1 MIRKN
6 LFKALTISTLII
18 LLVESGNLNS
28 EERISWAGLSYIS
41 QANEI
46 ESLYPFSKSLE
57 STIQP
62 LLREITLKQDKDYK
76 LITSELVNSDLG
88 DNKTIVVA
96 LDKERITGGNLG
108 GYCFWEYTVS
118 AQVILYDSESQN
130 ILSIFP
136 VGKRRPYVEE
146 SEDCSSENRDKKRD
160 KFRFCQ
166 IYLGLETDENFSDE
180 EFNINCLEVNKD
192 KVKGGFINDIAS
204 AVSKISIKEKN
215 NIRFVGIG
223 EVEVQTAALDILS
236 GKKEHSAHPFYR
248 NKDLAFDR
256 VGYENSIGQ
265 IFAKSLSSRL
275 DIPIVPPL
283 KGKAIGGSIPL
294 SFSDS
299 SKVANLQL
307 PELDY
312 SFDIK
317 IRGFKKVKLDE
328 TALREAW
335 VYGSY
340 LTISFGLEGMHDQSS
355 RIKNG
360 YVVEK
365 VKSDDLNDWQQFD
378 YSTEIVF
385 KEFTDSISKPNKK
398 WVKEKTNLSFKE
410 AKSYF
415 SYVKEK
421 LDSAR

>member
-1 MIRKN
+1 MIQKLVKVFMLSLSCF
-6 LFKALTISTLII
+6 LF
-18 LLVESGNLNS
+18 LNS
-28 EERISWAGLSYIS
+28 TNLSSGERVSWAGLSYIS
-41 QANEI
+41 QADEI

-57 STIQP
+57 RTIQP
-62 LLREITLKQDKDYK
+62 LLREITINQEKDYE
-76 LITSELVNSDLG
+76 LVISELIDSDLG
-88 DNKTIVVA
+88 ENKTIVVA

-108 GYCFWEYTVS
+108 KYCFWEYAVS

-146 SEDCSSENRDKKRD
+146 SKECSSKARDKKRD
-160 KFRFCQ
+160 RFRFCQ
-166 IYLGLETDENFSDE
+166 IYLGLETDKNFSEE
-180 EFNINCLEVNKD
+180 EFNKNCLSV
-192 KVKGGFINDIAS
+192 VKGNVKDGFINDIAS
-204 AVSKISIKEKN
+204 AVSRVSIKEKN

-223 EVEVQTAALDILS
+223 EVAVQPAALDILS
-236 GKKEHSAHPFYR
+236 GKKEYSSHPFYK
-248 NKDLAFDR
+248 NEDLTFDKIT
-256 VGYENSIGQ
+256 YENSIGQ
-265 IFAKSLSSRL
+265 NLAKSLSSRL
-275 DIPIVPPL
+275 GIPIVPPL

-317 IRGFKKVKLDE
+317 IRGFRKVKLDE

-340 LTISFGLEGMHDQSS
+340 LTVSFGLEGMHDHSS
-355 RIKNG
+355 KIKNG

-385 KEFTDSISKPNKK
+385 REFTDALLKLDKK
-398 WVKEKTNLSFKE
+398 WVKEKTNLSYKE

-415 SYVKEK
+415 SYMKDK
-421 LDSAR
+421 LDSAK

>member
-1 MIRKN
+1 MMRKD

-57 STIQP
+57 RKIQP
-62 LLREITLKQDKDYK
+62 LLREITLKQDKDYE

-96 LDKERITGGNLG
+96 LDKERITGGKLG
-108 GYCFWEYTVS
+108 KYCFWEYTIS

-146 SEDCSSENRDKKRD
+146 SKECSSKTRDKKRD

-180 EFNINCLEVNKD
+180 EFNTNCLEVTKD
-192 KVKGGFINDIAS
+192 KVRGGFINDIAS

-223 EVEVQTAALDILS
+223 EVDVQTAALDILS

-299 SKVANLQL
+299 SKVANLKL

-355 RIKNG
+355 KIKNG

-378 YSTEIVF
+378 YSTEIIL

>member
-1 MIRKN
+1 MIMQLVKVFTVTFSFFLYISSNN
-6 LFKALTISTLII
+6 LLSQ
-18 LLVESGNLNS
+18 
-28 EERISWAGLSYIS
+28 ERVSWAGLSYIS

-57 STIQP
+57 NTIQP
-62 LLREITLKQDKDYK
+62 LLREITISQEKDYE
-76 LITSELVNSDLG
+76 LVISELIDSDLG
-88 DNKTIVVA
+88 QNKTVVVA
-96 LDKERITGGNLG
+96 LDKERITGGKLG
-108 GYCFWEYTVS
+108 KYCFWEYAIS

-146 SEDCSSENRDKKRD
+146 SKKCSSKDRDRKRD
-160 KFRFCQ
+160 RFRFCQ
-166 IYLGLETDENFSDE
+166 IYLGLETDKNFSEE
-180 EFNINCLEVNKD
+180 EFQKNCLGVAKEI
-192 KVKGGFINDIAS
+192 VKNGFINDIAS
-204 AVSKISIKEKN
+204 AVAKISIKEKN

-223 EVEVQTAALDILS
+223 DVSVQPVALDILS
-236 GKKEHSAHPFYR
+236 GKKEYSPHPFYQ
-248 NKDLAFDR
+248 NKDLSFDK
-256 VGYENSIGQ
+256 VTYENSIGQ
-265 IFAKSLSSRL
+265 TFAKSISSKL
-275 DIPIVPPL
+275 NIPIVPPL

-317 IRGFKKVKLDE
+317 VRGFKKVKLDE

-355 RIKNG
+355 KIKNG
-360 YVVEK
+360 YVKEK

-378 YSTEIVF
+378 YSTEIIF
-385 KEFTDSISKPNKK
+385 REFTESIYKLDKK
-398 WVKEKTNLSFKE
+398 WVKEKTNLPYKE

-415 SYVKEK
+415 SYIKEK
-421 LDSAR
+421 LDSAK